1 MMKNSKENVLSDDFE
16 KYGKGQ
22 GKCPLFLRIFLS
34 EGKNSLG
41 KWLSD
46 EKAVW
51 ENVLPHGLLR
61 GGEPELDSVHIHHTG
76 GRVPHKYVH
85 HTSRIKIN
93 IKHNS
98 LRC

>member
-1 MMKNSKENVLSDDFE
+1 MIKNTKENVLSDSE
-16 KYGKGQ
+16 KSERARKNAS
-22 GKCPLFLRIFLS
+22 LFLRIFLS
-34 EGKNSLG
+34 DGKNSLG
-41 KWLSD
+41 KRISD

-51 ENVLPHGLLR
+51 ENVSPDGLLR
-61 GGEPELDSVHIHHTG
+61 GGEPELDGVHIHHTG

-85 HTSRIKIN
+85 HAPTIIIN